1 MAKPRNQKN
10 LQLTRVSA
18 SKSKQRR
25 DDGEKY
31 RVRKHID
38 QKHIDLALARNLK
51 EYWHE

>member
-18 SKSKQRR
+18 STSRQRR
-25 DDGEKY
+25 DDGEEF
-31 RVRKHID
+31 RLRKHID
-38 QKHIDLALARNLK
+38 QRHMDLALARSLK